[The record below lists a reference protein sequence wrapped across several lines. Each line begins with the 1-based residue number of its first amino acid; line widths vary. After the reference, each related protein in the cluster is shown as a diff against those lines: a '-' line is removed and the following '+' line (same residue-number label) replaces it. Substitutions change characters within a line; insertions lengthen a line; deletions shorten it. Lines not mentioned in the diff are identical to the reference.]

1 MRRRTFLLA
10 GLGAGGAF
18 ILGWSLLPTRQR
30 RVGALPMP
38 VTDREV
44 ALNGWVKI
52 APDDTVTIIMAKSE
66 MGQGIHTALA
76 MILAEELDC
85 DWSRVRVEH
94 SPIDRIYNNVSA
106 IVEGLPFRPESD
118 GRVARSTKWM
128 TAKLVREIGIMMTGG
143 SSSVRDLWMPMR
155 EAGAAARAALMSA
168 AATRWLVP
176 IAECTVRNGVV
187 SHGDKRLRF
196 GELLADAPQHAAAEF
211 SLKDPQQ
218 FTLAGTSQPRLDSAA
233 KSRGEAKFGVDV
245 RLPDMLFAA
254 VVMSPS
260 IGATVAT
267 LDDARARAL
276 PGVRQVVAC
285 AGSKWGD
292 PPAVAVIADSWWHAK
307 QGVEAL
313 NVVWA
318 PGPNAAL
325 STDTVL
331 VQLRKA
337 ALQQGG
343 VAYGTVGDVEAA
355 LAGSAQ
361 VIAATYEAPY
371 LAHATM
377 EPMNCTVRVRGDGV
391 DVWVP
396 TQVPGLARAAAAD
409 IAGVS
414 ASTVSVQPQLLGG
427 GFGRRLEVD
436 FVAQATA
443 IAGAVPGV
451 PVQLLWSR
459 ENDMQNDMF
468 RPACVSRLRAGFDL
482 TGAVTGFEAHSA
494 GQSAFVGFGE
504 RTSAFGFR
512 GTPDRSGGDGTWD
525 QPYEFLALRSSHD
538 SIELPIPAG
547 MWRAVGHSHQG
558 FFVESFMDEMAAAV
572 KRDPVA
578 FRASLLTSHPRA
590 LRVLQLA
597 AEKSGW
603 GTPLAPGSD
612 GRPRA
617 RGVALHASFGTTVAE
632 VAEVSLAADGRIRVH
647 RIVAA
652 VDCGF
657 AVNPHIVTQQ
667 MESAIVYGLTAALYG
682 EITILG
688 GSVVQRN
695 FQQYRML
702 RIDECPVIE
711 THIVPS
717 AESPTGVGEP
727 GLPPV
732 APAVANALFALT
744 GQRLRTLP
752 LRPTIIASRA

>member
-1 MRRRTFLLA
+1 MRRRTFLVA

-18 ILGWSLLPTRQR
+18 VLGWSLLPTRQR

-38 VTDREV
+38 VADREV

-52 APDDTVTIIMAKSE
+52 APDDTVTIIMAKAE

-155 EAGAAARAALMSA
+155 EAGAAARAALVSA
-168 AATRWLVP
+168 AAAHWLVP
-176 IAECTVRNGVV
+176 IAECTVSNGVV
-187 SHGDKRLRF
+187 AHGDKRLRF
-196 GELLADAPQHAAAEF
+196 GELLGDAQQYIAAEF
-211 SLKDPQQ
+211 SLKDPRQ
-218 FTLAGTSQPRLDSAA
+218 FTLVGTSQPRLDSAA
-233 KSRGEAKFGVDV
+233 KSRGEAKFGIDV
-245 RLPDMLFAA
+245 RLPEMLFAA
-254 VVMSPS
+254 VVTSPS
-260 IGATVAT
+260 IGATMTT

-276 PGVRQVVAC
+276 PGVRYVVVC
-285 AGSKWGD
+285 TGSKWGD
-292 PPAVAVIADSWWHAK
+292 PPAVAVIADTWWRAK

-313 NVVWA
+313 DVTWS
-318 PGPNAAL
+318 PGPNVAL

-331 VQLRKA
+331 AQLRNA
-337 ALQQGG
+337 AMQHGG
-343 VAYGTVGDVEAA
+343 VAYGTVGDADAA
-355 LAGSAQ
+355 LAGSAN
-361 VIAATYEAPY
+361 VIDATYEAPY

-377 EPMNCTVRVRGDGV
+377 EPMNCTVRVRTDGV

-396 TQVPGLARAAAAD
+396 TQVPGLARAAAAH

-414 ASTVSVQPQLLGG
+414 ESTVNVHPQLLGG

-443 IAGAVPGV
+443 IAQAVPGV

-459 ENDMQNDMF
+459 ENDMQHDMF
-468 RPACVSRLRAGFDL
+468 RPACVSRLRAGFDHS
-482 TGAVTGFEAHSA
+482 GAVTGLAAHSA

-512 GTPDRSGGDGTWD
+512 GTPDRSGGEGTWD
-525 QPYEFLALRSSHD
+525 QPYEFPTLRSTHD
-538 SIELPIPAG
+538 SVELPIPAG

-558 FFVESFMDEMAAAV
+558 FFIESFMDEMAGAV
-572 KRDPVA
+572 KQDPVA
-578 FRASLLTSHPRA
+578 FRASMLTSHPRA

-597 AEKSGW
+597 AQKSGW
-603 GTPLAPGSD
+603 GTPLAPAPD

-617 RGVALHASFGTTVAE
+617 RGIALHASFGTTVAE
-632 VAEVSLAADGRIRVH
+632 VAEVSLDINGRIRVH

-657 AVNPHIVTQQ
+657 VVNPNIVTQQ

-682 EITILG
+682 EITIQG
-688 GSVVQRN
+688 GRVVQRN
-695 FQQYRML
+695 FHQYRLL

-717 AESPTGVGEP
+717 AEAPTGVGEP

-732 APAVANALFALT
+732 ASAVANALFALT

-752 LRPTIIASRA
+752 LRPTITASRA